1 MANVAIANMIKVLII
16 VSVMPA
22 AQGDVRPA
30 RAHRSRLSI
39 RVCSRA
45 CMKLITLC
53 RAQPVAAHI
62 AATDPF
68 RHIGDFV
75 GGGPM
80 CFVRNEWVPPGE
92 IRTPSDSKLMHNQ
105 ARRRTPRAAVGW
117 NTTFEQFAMLLSLR
131 SNESHP

>member
-16 VSVMPA
+16 VSVLPA

-53 RAQPVAAHI
+53 RARLVATHI

-68 RHIGDFV
+68 WHIGDFL
-75 GGGPM
+75 GRGPM
-80 CFVRNEWVPPGE
+80 RFLRTSGYRPERFERRQIRN
-92 IRTPSDSKLMHNQ
+92 
-105 ARRRTPRAAVGW
+105 
-117 NTTFEQFAMLLSLR
+117 
-131 SNESHP
+131 